1 MFFLAAVLLLIGG
14 FGAAA
19 LLLRGRDTVSLGE
32 LVALAVL
39 LGALGVTLT
48 AWAMSF
54 FGSGRASLV
63 VARALC
69 VSLGV
74 SGVRI
79 WLRQRPR
86 LTDVGPFCLLALPLA
101 AGVAWLTATSPFEWD
116 GLFIWQVKAQAI
128 AAEGGLPLHYLHDD
142 SRAWSHPVYPL
153 LLPYYRFW
161 FEGSLGSP
169 HEAYAKLSG
178 TLFFLAAAGL
188 LTSLASRLSK
198 GVALAAL
205 ALLALTPLEILGA
218 GSATSGYAD
227 FPLAVYYLGALLYL
241 FHALEE
247 KEPAGD
253 LAIAGWLA
261 AALPWIKQEGT
272 VLFLVSVLGLGLLAL
287 GRAGW
292 RQLPRLAGPGLAVL
306 IAWWAFVRAEK
317 VETAQVFL
325 HPTLALLRERLHLW
339 DDVAAVMARLA
350 FSPGP
355 WGLLW
360 ILFPLAI
367 LLGLVPR
374 HGRRRTLFLAGAVAV
389 PLGIFSFPYLFS
401 LWNPV
406 TLHVE
411 NSFSRILLQLS
422 LPAIV
427 LIAWRTAALFR
438 RLPS

>member
-1 MFFLAAVLLLIGG
+1 MFFFAAALLLTGG

-19 LLLRGRDTVSLGE
+19 LLLRHRAAVSLGE
-32 LVALAVL
+32 LAALAVL
-39 LGALGVTLT
+39 LGALLVSLT
-48 AWAMSF
+48 GWAVSLAA
-54 FGSGRASLV
+54 SGRPALIAAS
-63 VARALC
+63 ALC
-69 VSLGV
+69 LGI
-74 SGVRI
+74 GGAGI
-79 WLRQRPR
+79 QLWLRRRPK
-86 LTDVGPFCLLALPLA
+86 LVDVGLFCLLALPLTGGA
-101 AGVAWLTATSPFEWD
+101 AWLTATTPFEWD
-116 GLFIWQVKAQAI
+116 GLFIWQVKTQAI
-128 AAEGGLPLHYLHDD
+128 AVEGGLPELYLHDD

-153 LLPYYRFW
+153 LTPYYRFW
-161 FEGSLGSP
+161 FEGWRGEP

-178 TLFFLAAAGL
+178 VLFFLAAAGL
-188 LTSLASRLSK
+188 LVSLASRLSK
-198 GVALAAL
+198 GVAIAAL
-205 ALLALTPLEILGA
+205 AFLALTPLEILGS

-227 FPLAVYYLGALLYL
+227 FPLAVYYLGAVVYL
-241 FHALEE
+241 FHALGDRPETAD
-247 KEPAGD
+247 PAV
-253 LAIAGWLA
+253 AGWLA
-261 AALPWIKQEGT
+261 AALPWAKQEGT

-287 GRAGW
+287 GRPGW

-306 IAWWAFVRAEK
+306 IAWWAFVRVEK

-325 HPTLALLRERLHLW
+325 RPTLALLRERLHLW

-350 FSPGP
+350 FSPGA

-360 ILFPLAI
+360 ILFPLSL
-367 LLGLVPR
+367 LLGLGP
-374 HGRRRTLFLAGAVAV
+374 HDRRRTLFLAGAVLV

-401 LWNPV
+401 RWNPV